1 MDSPPHRRHH
11 SPSYRR
17 SRSRSRSRHRPS
29 KWSDAPS
36 KFTSSPKHSSLP
48 NTNTNS
54 HSNKQRPQ
62 ASNIFQSSLFTSS
75 SLGDTTKIKKK
86 IYIPKTQGINYV
98 GLLIGPKG
106 TYQKRLEQQS
116 GCKILVRG
124 KGTQKEGMPPQN
136 DDHEE
141 QHVLIIGDTEDNVK
155 RAT

>member
-1 MDSPPHRRHH
+1 MDSPHHRRHH

-36 KFTSSPKHSSLP
+36 KFTSSPKHSSLN
-48 NTNTNS
+48 NTNPT
-54 HSNKQRPQ
+54 HSSKQRPQ

-86 IYIPKTQGINYV
+86 IYIPKTPGINYV

-116 GCKILVRG
+116 GCKILICG
-124 KGTQKEGMPPQN
+124 NGTQKEGILPQN
-136 DDHEE
+136 M
-141 QHVLIIGDTEDNVK
+141 LMKNNIF
-155 RAT
+155 

>member
-86 IYIPKTQGINYV
+86 YIFLK
-98 GLLIGPKG
+98 L
-106 TYQKRLEQQS
+106 
-116 GCKILVRG
+116 
-124 KGTQKEGMPPQN
+124 KE
-136 DDHEE
+136 
-141 QHVLIIGDTEDNVK
+141 
-155 RAT
+155 